1 LVKTNGKKISKGSNI
16 TIEPSNPIQKDK
28 QVGQLKGFLSF
39 LLGNLV
45 IKNWKNSCN
54 PKAHPLIHKAD
65 NTVIS

>member
-1 LVKTNGKKISKGSNI
+1 M

-39 LLGNLV
+39 LLGNLL

-54 PKAHPLIHKAD
+54 PREHPLIHKAD

>member
-1 LVKTNGKKISKGSNI
+1 M

-28 QVGQLKGFLSF
+28 QVGQENGFFSF